1 MIARSKWYKIALAL
15 AVVLGLV
22 VSFVHQAGAQQIE
35 LPEEAEQ
42 AEQEATLKVGTYNPE
57 AVFQSHPGHA
67 RLMNAV
73 QEAQQQLEGAD
84 QQTRAQL
91 QQQISQQQAEIVQ
104 QFQSDVQEA
113 LPEAAEAAGV
123 KVVAVEIAYTA
134 EDVET
139 VDVSQQLIETFEEA
153 AAEGGEGPPRPQQAP
168 QMPMR

>member
-35 LPEEAEQ
+35 LPQEAEQ
-42 AEQEATLKVGTYNPE
+42 SEQEATLKVGTYNAE

-73 QEAQQQLEGAD
+73 QEAQQQVEGAD
-84 QQTRAQL
+84 QQTRAQI
-91 QQQISQQQAEIVQ
+91 QQQISQQQAQIIQ

-113 LPEAAEAAGV
+113 LPEAAEAADV

-139 VDVSQQLIETFEEA
+139 VDVSEHLIKAFEGA
-153 AAEGGEGPPRPQQAP
+153 AAEEGEQSPRPQQRP
-168 QMPMR
+168 QLPRR